1 MGRLQDRPSPA
12 KISMYL
18 GSSKYWWA
26 YLGIKSNPSIVPPLN
41 DGFDRAVFFD
51 DISLLPPGHDG
62 PGLHSTKFFYILWDG
77 LRDGRLIEK
86 AGLSL
91 GRDADLT
98 ALIVGEV
105 SQMSQVEYKFQSLYR
120 EGELSFNGSPL
131 RFDLRTAAILLGA
144 RIKTV
149 LMPLKN
155 IFQSEG
161 RIIQS
166 IKLLLGKK
174 QVVFCGSFG
183 TSPLLMKMFCER
195 HSIDFSLFAKYEF
208 YCNDPNPSLDNYRR
222 YLRNDGLFLA
232 DLYNRSRINA
242 AFFLSV
248 VHLLG
253 REYFIEKIRSA
264 GVDIFVNGY
273 TAGRNINVYTT
284 PFYSQHIFIDF
295 GSIVGTGNYPRLVD
309 LNYFKKTFVK
319 IELRGALDDLLALAS
334 RGSLDTHF
342 DREWA
347 LKAPQIL
354 RLMARSK

>member
-1 MGRLQDRPSPA
+1 
-12 KISMYL
+12 MYL
-18 GSSKYWWA
+18 GPSKYWWA
-26 YLGIKSNPSIVPPLN
+26 YLGIKSNPSIVPLLD

-62 PGLHSTKFFYILWDG
+62 PSLHNIKYFYILWDG
-77 LRDGRLIEK
+77 LRDGGLIEN
-86 AGLSL
+86 ASLSL

-98 ALIVGEV
+98 VLVVGDV
-105 SQMSQVEYKFQSLYR
+105 SRMSQVECKFKSLYR
-120 EGELSFNGSPL
+120 EGELSFSGPPF
-131 RFDLRTAAILLGA
+131 RFDLRTTAILLGA
-144 RIKTV
+144 KIKTV

-161 RIIQS
+161 RILQS

-174 QVVFCGSFG
+174 QVVFCGSLG
-183 TSPLLMKMFCER
+183 TSPLLMEMFCER
-195 HSIDFSLFAKYEF
+195 HSIDPGLFAKYEF
-208 YCNDPNPSLDNYRR
+208 YCNEPNPSLENYRR

-232 DLYNRSRINA
+232 DLYDRSQINA
-242 AFFLSV
+242 AFFLPV

-264 GVDIFVNGY
+264 GVDVFINGY

-284 PFYSQHIFIDF
+284 PFYSQHLFIDF

-309 LNYFKKTFVK
+309 LKYFKKTFVK
-319 IELRGALDDLLALAS
+319 IELGGALDDLLALARS
-334 RGSLDTHF
+334 GSLDARF

-347 LKAPQIL
+347 SKAPQIL

>member
-1 MGRLQDRPSPA
+1 MGRLQNRPSPA

-26 YLGIKSNPSIVPPLN
+26 YLGIKSNPSIVPLLN

-62 PGLHSTKFFYILWDG
+62 PGLHNIKYFYILWDG

-86 AGLSL
+86 ASLSF
-91 GRDADLT
+91 GRNADLT

-155 IFQSEG
+155 IFQNEG

-166 IKLLLGKK
+166 IRLLLGKK

-208 YCNDPNPSLDNYRR
+208 YYNDPNPSLDNYRG
-222 YLRNDGLFLA
+222 YLRRDGLFLA
-232 DLYNRSRINA
+232 DLYDRSEINA
-242 AFFLSV
+242 VFFLSAA
-248 VHLLG
+248 HLLG

-264 GVDIFVNGY
+264 GLGIFVNGSSP
-273 TAGRNINVYTT
+273 GRNINVYTT
-284 PFYSQHIFIDF
+284 PFYSQHVFIDF
-295 GSIVGTGNYPRLVD
+295 GSIAGTGNYPRLAD
-309 LNYFKKTFVK
+309 LKYFKKTFVK
-319 IELRGALDDLLALAS
+319 IRLGNDLDELLALA
-334 RGSLDTHF
+334 RAGTLEKHF
-342 DREWA
+342 EQEWE
-347 LKAPQIL
+347 LKYPQIL
-354 RLMARSK
+354 QAMTIPR

>member
-1 MGRLQDRPSPA
+1 
-12 KISMYL
+12 MYL

-26 YLGIKSNPSIVPPLN
+26 YLGIKSNPSIVPLLN

-62 PGLHSTKFFYILWDG
+62 PGLHRTKFFYILWDG
-77 LRDGRLIEK
+77 LRDGGLIEK
-86 AGLSL
+86 ASLSL

-98 ALIVGEV
+98 ALIVGDV
-105 SQMSQVEYKFQSLYR
+105 SRMSHVEYKFQSLYR
-120 EGELSFNGSPL
+120 EGELSFNESPL

-155 IFQSEG
+155 IFQNEG
-161 RIIQS
+161 RIFQG

-183 TSPLLMKMFCER
+183 TSPLLMKMCCER

-208 YCNDPNPSLDNYRR
+208 YYNDPYPSLDNYRR

-253 REYFIEKIRSA
+253 REYFIEKTRSA

-284 PFYSQHIFIDF
+284 PFYSQHLFIDF

-309 LNYFKKTFVK
+309 LNYFNKTIVK
-319 IELRGALDDLLALAS
+319 IELGGALDDLLVLAS

-354 RLMARSK
+354 RFMAISK

>member
-1 MGRLQDRPSPA
+1 MGRLQNRPSPA

-26 YLGIKSNPSIVPPLN
+26 YLGIKANPSIVPLLD

-51 DISLLPPGHDG
+51 DISLLPPGDAG
-62 PGLHSTKFFYILWDG
+62 PGLHNIKFVYILWDG
-77 LRDGRLIEK
+77 LRGGGLIEN
-86 AGLSL
+86 ASLSL

-98 ALIVGEV
+98 VLVVGDI
-105 SQMSQVEYKFQSLYR
+105 SRMSQVNYKFQSLYR
-120 EGELSFNGSPL
+120 KGELSFSGYPF

-161 RIIQS
+161 RIFQS
-166 IKLLLGKK
+166 INLLLGRK
-174 QVVFCGSFG
+174 QVIFCGSLG
-183 TSPLLMKMFCER
+183 TSPLLMEMFCER
-195 HSIDFSLFAKYEF
+195 HSIDFSLFANYEF
-208 YCNDPNPSLDNYRR
+208 YCNDPNPSLEKYRR

-232 DLYNRSRINA
+232 ELYDRSQINA

-248 VHLLG
+248 IHLLG

-284 PFYSQHIFIDF
+284 PFYSQHLYIDF
-295 GSIVGTGNYPRLVD
+295 GSIVGTGNYPRLAD
-309 LNYFKKTFVK
+309 LKYFKKTFVK
-319 IELRGALDDLLALAS
+319 IELGDALDDLLVLARS
-334 RGSLDTHF
+334 GSLDTHF
-342 DREWA
+342 DREWES
-347 LKAPQIL
+347 KAPQIL
-354 RLMARSK
+354 RLME

>member
-1 MGRLQDRPSPA
+1 MGRLQNRPSPA

-18 GSSKYWWA
+18 GPSKYWWA
-26 YLGIKSNPSIVPPLN
+26 YLGIKSNPSIVPLLD

-62 PGLHSTKFFYILWDG
+62 SSLHNIKYFYILWDG
-77 LRDGRLIEK
+77 LRDGRLIEN
-86 AGLSL
+86 ASLSL
-91 GRDADLT
+91 GRNADLT
-98 ALIVGEV
+98 VLVVGDV
-105 SQMSQVEYKFQSLYR
+105 SRMSQVEYKFQSLYR
-120 EGELSFNGSPL
+120 EGELSFNGPPF
-131 RFDLRTAAILLGA
+131 RFDSRTAAILLGA
-144 RIKTV
+144 KIKTV
-149 LMPLKN
+149 SMPLKN
-155 IFQSEG
+155 IFQSDG
-161 RIIQS
+161 RILQS

-183 TSPLLMKMFCER
+183 TSPLLMEMFCER
-195 HSIDFSLFAKYEF
+195 HSIDPSLFAKYEF
-208 YCNDPNPSLDNYRR
+208 YCNNPNPSLENYRR

-232 DLYNRSRINA
+232 DLYDRAQINA
-242 AFFLSV
+242 AFFLSL

-284 PFYSQHIFIDF
+284 PFYSQHLFIDF

-309 LNYFKKTFVK
+309 LKYFKKTFVK
-319 IELRGALDDLLALAS
+319 IELGGALDELLVLARS
-334 RGSLDTHF
+334 GSLDSHF
-342 DREWA
+342 DQEWE

-354 RLMARSK
+354 RLME

>member
-1 MGRLQDRPSPA
+1 MGRLQNRPSPA

-26 YLGIKSNPSIVPPLN
+26 YLGIKSNPSIVPLLN

-62 PGLHSTKFFYILWDG
+62 PGLHNIKYFYILWDG

-86 AGLSL
+86 ASLSF
-91 GRDADLT
+91 GRNADLT

-155 IFQSEG
+155 IFQNEG

-166 IKLLLGKK
+166 IRLLLGKK

>member
-1 MGRLQDRPSPA
+1 
-12 KISMYL
+12 MYL

>member
-1 MGRLQDRPSPA
+1 MGRLQNRPSPA

-26 YLGIKSNPSIVPPLN
+26 YLGIKSNPSIVPLLD

-62 PGLHSTKFFYILWDG
+62 SSLHNIKYFYILWDG
-77 LRDGRLIEK
+77 LRDGGLIEN
-86 AGLSL
+86 ARLSH

-98 ALIVGEV
+98 VLVVGDI
-105 SQMSQVEYKFQSLYR
+105 SRMSQVNYKFQSLYR
-120 EGELSFNGSPL
+120 EGELSFNGHPF

-144 RIKTV
+144 KIKTV

-155 IFQSEG
+155 IFQSG
-161 RIIQS
+161 DRIFQS

-208 YCNDPNPSLDNYRR
+208 YCNDPNPSLDNYRG
-222 YLRNDGLFLA
+222 YLRRDGLFLA
-232 DLYNRSRINA
+232 DLYDRSEINA
-242 AFFLSV
+242 DFFLSAA
-248 VHLLG
+248 HLLG

-264 GVDIFVNGY
+264 GLGIIVNGSSS
-273 TAGRNINVYTT
+273 GRNINVYTT
-284 PFYSQHIFIDF
+284 PFYSQHVFIDF
-295 GSIVGTGNYPRLVD
+295 GSIAGTGNYPRLAD
-309 LNYFKKTFVK
+309 LKYFKKTFVK
-319 IELRGALDDLLALAS
+319 IELGGALDDLLVLAR

-354 RLMARSK
+354 HFME